1 MDGNSIAI
9 IVVAIIGA
17 IATIVSNIFVSSKQS
32 REMDAKLDKNQ
43 GIIEERISNLKE
55 SVEKHNNF
63 AVQIPEIRS
72 DIKNLEKRVDKLEA
86 KISK

>member
-17 IATIVSNIFVSSKQS
+17 IATIASNIVLSGKQS

-55 SVEKHNNF
+55 VVEKHNNF
-63 AVQIPEIRS
+63 AQEIPEIRTE
-72 DIKNLEKRVDKLEA
+72 IKFLKERVDKIENKL
-86 KISK
+86 SK

>member
-9 IVVAIIGA
+9 IIVAIIGA
-17 IATIVSNIFVSSKQS
+17 IATIASNIVVSGKQS

-55 SVEKHNNF
+55 AVEKHNNF
-63 AVQIPEIRS
+63 AQKIPEIQTE
-72 DIKNLEKRVDKLEA
+72 IKFLKERVDKIEN